1 MSKSTWGLDCLN
13 LFGAASCQLS
23 ALHHQINRNSPT
35 SSSEHRDP
43 KHVKLKLDRW
53 LKKMW
58 APIRDPKNVT
68 PSSTDVKGSFWN
80 WKFWVV
86 HHAIKKSTN
95 CPALPRLQAAM
106 GVATPWLLHI
116 FLGIVAAS
124 WVETINQ
131 AGMQSLGTTQ
141 GRGSSIWNTPV
152 IYIFIIDIEW
162 YRWVLIYIYIWYGF
176 YLGHISL
183 DSILVCEFFLFKN
196 RFYILALYWVLRRRL
211 TTNWL
216 AHG

>member
-152 IYIFIIDIEW
+152 IYIFIIEIEW
-162 YRWVLIYIYIWYGF
+162 YRWVLIYIYMIRVLFGSYISGF
-176 YLGHISL
+176 YFGM
-183 DSILVCEFFLFKN
+183 
-196 RFYILALYWVLRRRL
+196 WVFPFQK
-211 TTNWL
+211 
-216 AHG
+216 